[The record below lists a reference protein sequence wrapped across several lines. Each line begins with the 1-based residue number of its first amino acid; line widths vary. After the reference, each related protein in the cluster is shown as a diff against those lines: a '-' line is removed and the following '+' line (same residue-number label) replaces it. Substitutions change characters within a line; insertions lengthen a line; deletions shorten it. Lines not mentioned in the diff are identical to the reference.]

1 MTYERRH
8 QPLASRSSFVGRMA
22 LAVAS
27 AVGVDL
33 LALTIGA
40 VGFHLTEG
48 LGWLDGFLDASLVM
62 TGNGP
67 LVPVHSAAG
76 KVFTIADALVGG
88 LAFIVVAGVL
98 LTPVFHRVLHR
109 FHLDPAQD
117 GS

>member
-1 MTYERRH
+1 MTFERRH
-8 QPLASRSSFVGRMA
+8 EPLATRQSFVRRMGFAVVSA
-22 LAVAS
+22 L
-27 AVGVDL
+27 GIDL
-33 LALTIGA
+33 VALTIGA
-40 VGFHLTEG
+40 LGFHLTEG

-67 LVPVHSAAG
+67 LVAVHSPAG
-76 KVFTIADALVGG
+76 KLFTIGYALFGG

-117 GS
+117 GG